1 MSDPERHELAEMFR
15 LFARTM
21 ARDANVTYERIC
33 LGIADDPWLLD
44 LMATAPSEQ
53 RRPNLLLAAVH
64 YLLLGGLDHPLAE
77 HYPTVVDFRRR
88 PSDPSPEPPVDG
100 DPGTEELVALFAD
113 LCRRRAAELEGLLAT
128 RATQTNEVGRCSAL
142 LPALATVAAGAGRPL
157 AVLDLGASAGLN
169 LLFDRYAYDYRTAD
183 RGSHRTAGDPA
194 STVRLMAEVRSGSLP
209 PLATPHVA
217 WRRGLDQRPIDPADP
232 DGARW
237 LLGCLWPDD
246 LARFRRL
253 RAALGIARSVPGL
266 APVERG
272 DVLDDL
278 ARVVADVPD
287 ECHLCLVHTWMA
299 AYLSPEEQA
308 ALAGAVAETSTRRRV
323 SWLFAEQPYE
333 VPGLPVPPAPEGQG
347 SKSATALVLA
357 DVDGGELRL
366 ARLADMHPHGTWLRW
381 WAEPPGA
388 APA

>member
-1 MSDPERHELAEMFR
+1 MRAVEHRSLPFQRHEDGALE
-15 LFARTM
+15 
-21 ARDANVTYERIC
+21 E
-33 LGIADDPWLLD
+33 
-44 LMATAPSEQ
+44 
-53 RRPNLLLAAVH
+53 
-64 YLLLGGLDHPLAE
+64 GG
-77 HYPTVVDFRRR
+77 
-88 PSDPSPEPPVDG
+88 
-100 DPGTEELVALFAD
+100 PGAEELVALFAD
-113 LCRRRAAELEGLLAT
+113 LCHRRAAELEGLLAT
-128 RATQTNEVGRCSAL
+128 RATQTNEVGRCTAL
-142 LPALATVAAGAGRPL
+142 LPALATVAARAGRPL

-169 LLFDRYAYDYRTAD
+169 LLFDRYAYDYRMAD
-183 RGSHRTAGDPA
+183 PGSHRTAGDPA
-194 STVRLMAEVRSGSLP
+194 STVRLTAEVRSGSLP

-246 LARFRRL
+246 LTRFRRL
-253 RAALGIARSVPGL
+253 RAALGIARSAPGL
-266 APVERG
+266 APVEPG

-308 ALAGAVAETSTRRRV
+308 ALAGAIAETSTRRRV

-357 DVDGGELRL
+357 DVDVGEVHPV
-366 ARLADMHPHGTWLRW
+366 RLADMHPHGTWLRW
-381 WAEPPGA
+381 WAEPPGD